1 MRVLVVGGTGY
12 LGRALT
18 AAARAAGHHV
28 RAPGSAEFDLRQA
41 VPVLDAD
48 VVVNCG
54 YVPRGPH
61 LQAVT
66 VDGAIA
72 LAHAAAAQGIR
83 LIQLSTDL
91 VFAGRP
97 EPYTPEDVPDPVD
110 DYGRAK
116 AAMERGVLDA
126 LPRALV
132 VRTSL
137 LWGATEP
144 GPQERLVQR
153 ACAGEPITFFT
164 NEVRCPIE
172 VDVLARELVDEL
184 TAPSHGIVHRAGD
197 EPLDRLAFAHR
208 IAERLGLDASRLR
221 GGAPPPDAPPRPGCV
236 VLSRPRPPTGT
247 G

>member
-18 AAARAAGHHV
+18 AAARASGHAV
-28 RAPGSAEFDLRQA
+28 RATGSTEFDLRQ
-41 VPVLDAD
+41 PIPHLDTD

-54 YVPRGPH
+54 YVRRGPD

-72 LAHAAAAQGIR
+72 LARVAAAQGVR

-116 AAMERGVLDA
+116 AEMERGVLAA
-126 LPRALV
+126 LPHALV

-137 LWGATEP
+137 LWGASEP

-164 NEVRCPIE
+164 DEVRCPIE
-172 VDVLARELVDEL
+172 VAVLARRLVDEL
-184 TAPSHGIVHRAGD
+184 AAPTRGIVHLVGD

-208 IAERLGLDASRLR
+208 IADRLGLDASGLR
-221 GGAPPPDAPPRPGCV
+221 GGTAASGAPPRSGRV
-236 VLSRPRPPTGT
+236 VLSRLRPPWGT